1 LTSFAA
7 VAASFE
13 ELEKTSGRTAMVR
26 ILATLFR
33 ELTREEI
40 RPVVY
45 LLQGQLGPSY
55 DSPQFGVS
63 EKLTARALARAFDT
77 TSEEIEQRYRSAG
90 DFGIVA
96 QAQLAGIRRRSTL
109 TVAAVFDG
117 LHDLATTTGAGSIDA
132 KVRKLAAMVSRATAL
147 ESRYLVRIPLGTLRL
162 GVGEP
167 TILDAISEARANDR
181 SWRAPLERAYNLS
194 SDLGLVAETAWTRGL
209 RGLAAFR
216 VQVGRPV
223 QMQFAERAK
232 STEEIVR
239 RMGVCASEP
248 KYDGFRCQVHRAGRR
263 VRVFSRNQE
272 DTTGMFPELVAAAKS
287 EVTADRAIFEGE
299 ALAYDEASDEFHPF
313 QVTVQRKRK
322 HDIGRMQVEYP
333 LRLNVFDVLY
343 VDGADLT
350 GKPYRERRRQLER
363 LIRRGKTLTPAP
375 ALVSGDPAEIDRFFS
390 EQIASG
396 LEGIVS
402 KKLDSPY
409 EAGKRNF
416 NWIKLKRA
424 YRGMLNDTVDL
435 AIVGYF
441 AGRGQRARLGIGAVL
456 GAVYDKTTDRFKTLA
471 KVASGLSDAEWIA
484 LRQRLHKLQI
494 PKSSPRVVSRI
505 TPAVWVEPTLVVEV
519 FADELTRSPNH
530 TAGQDDSGFG
540 YAMRFPR
547 IVNPRHEPDGVRSD
561 KDAGDA
567 TSEQEIVRLFS
578 LQRQPRATR

>member
-1 LTSFAA
+1 MTLFFT
-7 VAASFE
+7 VASA
-13 ELEKTSGRTAMVR
+13 
-26 ILATLFR
+26 FR
-33 ELTREEI
+33 ELEETSSRTGMVRTLASLLRALEAEEV

-55 DSPQFGVS
+55 EAPQFGIS
-63 EKLTARALARAFDT
+63 EKLTARALAQALALDPEAIAR
-77 TSEEIEQRYRSAG
+77 RYQQVG

-96 QAQLAGIRRRSTL
+96 EERLPADRQPTL
-109 TVAAVFDG
+109 TVAGVFEG
-117 LHDLATTTGAGSIDA
+117 LHDLATASGAGSVEA
-132 KVRKLAAMVSRATAL
+132 KVRKLVSLLGQATPL
-147 ESRYLVRIPLGTLRL
+147 EARYLVRIPLGTLRL
-162 GVGEP
+162 GVGDP

-181 SWRAPLERAYNLS
+181 SWRPPLERAYNLC

-209 RGLAAFR
+209 RGLAGFR

-223 QMQFAERAK
+223 KMQFAERAK
-232 STEEIVR
+232 SAEEIVR
-239 RMGVCASEP
+239 RMGVCATEP
-248 KYDGFRCQVHRAGRR
+248 KYDGFRCQVHRSGPR

-272 DTTGMFPELVAAAKS
+272 DTTEMFPDLIEATRKQLS
-287 EVTADRAIFEGE
+287 STRAIFEGE

-322 HDIGRMQVEYP
+322 HDIERMQAEYP

-343 VDGADLT
+343 ADGQDLT
-350 GKPYRERRRQLER
+350 GQPYRERRQRLEK
-363 LIRRGKTLTPAP
+363 LIGSGTALKPAP
-375 ALVSGDPAEIDRFFS
+375 VLVSGDPAEIDRFFT

-402 KKLDSPY
+402 KKLDSAY

-424 YRGMLNDTVDL
+424 YQGALRDTVDL

-456 GAVYDKTTDRFKTLA
+456 GAVYDEKTDRFKTLA

-484 LRQRLHKLQI
+484 LRERLEKLRLAK
-494 PKSSPRVVSRI
+494 PSPRVVSRI
-505 TPAVWVEPTLVVEV
+505 TPTVWVEPKLVVEV

-547 IVNPRHEPDGVRSD
+547 IVNPRAEPAGVRSD
-561 KDAGDA
+561 KDARGA
-567 TSEQEIVRLFS
+567 TSEAEIVRLFA
-578 LQRQPRATR
+578 LQRRPPPRSR